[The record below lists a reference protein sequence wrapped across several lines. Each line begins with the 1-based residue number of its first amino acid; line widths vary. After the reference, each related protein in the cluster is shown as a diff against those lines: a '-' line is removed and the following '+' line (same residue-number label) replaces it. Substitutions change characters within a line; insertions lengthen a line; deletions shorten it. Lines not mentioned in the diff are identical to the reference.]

1 MKLNAALKELAL
13 LRDEQ
18 IVVTTMAAAREWSK
32 LSEHPLDL
40 HHVPS
45 AMGHAP
51 GLGLGLALACPGREV
66 IVLNGDGGMLMNL
79 GALVTVAAA
88 AAANYTLV
96 LVENGIYEVT
106 GGQAVA
112 GRNHVDFA
120 AMAKAAGFRTALAF
134 DELTAWQ
141 AAASTILEQPG
152 PRFVALRVEPQLDDY
167 RLPVPK
173 DTPQRLMRMRAILQA
188 PSTT

>member
-1 MKLNAALKELAL
+1 MKLAAALNELARQ
-13 LRDEQ
+13 RDDQ

-51 GLGLGLALACPGREV
+51 GFGLGLALACPKREV

-79 GALVTVAAA
+79 GVLVTIAAA
-88 AAANYTLV
+88 GATNITLV
-96 LVENGIYEVT
+96 LAENGIYEVT

-112 GRNHVDFA
+112 GCGRVDFA
-120 AMAKAAGFRTALAF
+120 ALAKAAGFRTALAF
-134 DELTAWQ
+134 DDLAAWKV
-141 AAASTILEQPG
+141 AAPTLLNQPG
-152 PRFVALRVEPQLDDY
+152 PRFVTLQVDPQLDDY

-173 DTPQRLMRMRAILQA
+173 DTPQRLRRMREHLMQA
-188 PSTT
+188 H